1 MSFSKPHRH
10 RLGDDEYKEFAQRIF
25 DRDKWRCRNPF
36 CGSSSSLT
44 VHHLKKRSQ
53 LGDDD
58 PGNCLT
64 LCVKCHDLVE
74 RNELRIEVVDV
85 VVKVFNQGG
94 DNVDPEHNS

>member
-1 MSFSKPHRH
+1 M
-10 RLGDDEYKEFAQRIF
+10 
-25 DRDKWRCRNPF
+25 
-36 CGSSSSLT
+36 T
-44 VHHLKKRSQ
+44 M
-53 LGDDD
+53 